1 MARAR
6 TCRAMHK
13 PLQRNLA
20 RYRELGNGVIGSTAK
35 RFLALRPTMPGNS
48 ISFVTRSP
56 TDSINPKF
64 SDRPPL
70 GTGGAY
76 PLAPR
81 RPPRP
86 PPGGARPAP
95 QGGVH
100 PYGGHPRASFR
111 TWCAGVAPEG
121 GPFFPHMVCG
131 VSTRGGLPS
140 AYGVLASRTEGHR
153 VRTWCAIVAP
163 EGAFLPPMVCL
174 PPAPRG
180 IESAELVC

>member
-1 MARAR
+1 MG
-6 TCRAMHK
+6 T
-13 PLQRNLA
+13 LFF
-20 RYRELGNGVIGSTAK
+20 STPMVA
-35 RFLALRPTMPGNS
+35 TQG
-48 ISFVTRSP
+48 
-56 TDSINPKF
+56 
-64 SDRPPL
+64 PP
-70 GTGGAY
+70 
-76 PLAPR
+76 
-81 RPPRP
+81 
-86 PPGGARPAP
+86 
-95 QGGVH
+95 
-100 PYGGHPRASFR
+100 SR

-180 IESAELVC
+180 IESADGVLE